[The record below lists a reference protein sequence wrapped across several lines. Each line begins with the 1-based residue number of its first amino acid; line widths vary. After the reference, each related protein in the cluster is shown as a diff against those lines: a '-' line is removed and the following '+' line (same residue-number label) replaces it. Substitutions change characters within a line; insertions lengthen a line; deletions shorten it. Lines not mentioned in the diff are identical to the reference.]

1 MEKFNGMDMN
11 SSGIAVRYGAEP
23 NSKALCLEILNE
35 QNNDEKI
42 KKIDYLIKILSK
54 NYENNGFFAAEDTIY
69 SNRLF
74 LQGFKLDDKLIY
86 YNFFDNLEKYISI
99 GFKLSG
105 AALRAIIETENNY
118 FGNIAN
124 TAGMKKRAEISKI
137 TFNDNDDILVPS
149 IKEFEN
155 ANCGACVE
163 FASVAH
169 NLWLMTGLKS
179 YYIISKNVKFQNDN
193 SPDGHAF
200 VIVENLKGKCMMFD
214 AVNNNFEVLQ
224 KNPVKNM
231 LNGVPFSSKGN
242 CYANAD
248 KLKKEKEKQ

>member
-1 MEKFNGMDMN
+1 MEKYNWIGMEA
-11 SSGIAVRYGAEP
+11 SGVAVRYGAEP
-23 NSKALCLEILNE
+23 NSKALCLEIINE
-35 QNNDEKI
+35 KNKDEKI
-42 KKIDYLIKILSK
+42 KKIDNLIEILTK
-54 NYENNGFFAAEDTIY
+54 NKENNGFFAIEDTIY

-74 LQGFKLDDKLIY
+74 LQGFKIDDKQIY
-86 YNFFDNLEKYISI
+86 YNFFDNLEKYISV

-105 AALRAIIETENNY
+105 AALRAIIETENKY
-118 FGNIAN
+118 FGNVAN

-137 TFNDNDDILVPS
+137 KFDKNDNILVPS

-155 ANCGACVE
+155 TNCGACVE
-163 FASVAH
+163 YASVAH

-179 YYIISKNVKFQNDN
+179 YYIVSKNVKFQNDN

-214 AVNNNFEVLQ
+214 AVNNDFEVLQ
-224 KNPVKNM
+224 KNPIKNM
-231 LNGVPFSSKGN
+231 LNGLPFVSKGN

-248 KLKKEKEKQ
+248 KLKKDKEKQ

>member
-1 MEKFNGMDMN
+1 
-11 SSGIAVRYGAEP
+11 
-23 NSKALCLEILNE
+23 
-35 QNNDEKI
+35 
-42 KKIDYLIKILSK
+42 
-54 NYENNGFFAAEDTIY
+54 
-69 SNRLF
+69 
-74 LQGFKLDDKLIY
+74 
-86 YNFFDNLEKYISI
+86 
-99 GFKLSG
+99 
-105 AALRAIIETENNY
+105 
-118 FGNIAN
+118 
-124 TAGMKKRAEISKI
+124 
-137 TFNDNDDILVPS
+137 
-149 IKEFEN
+149 
-155 ANCGACVE
+155 
-163 FASVAH
+163 
-169 NLWLMTGLKS
+169 MTGLKS